1 MHRTRTDNSIAG
13 RGPHREC
20 GGSGFSLIE
29 VLAALAILA
38 LVSSSMLVVVD
49 RCLESTAEAGLRMEA
64 FQIARENMEKL
75 LASSTVEEMVDYG
88 QSEIYPDISW
98 KTVVEAFT
106 EPVSGK
112 MWIRA
117 ICSAQYNDSAG
128 EEQTVKLEHW
138 ITELTDQQAS
148 QLGGEPQSIEE
159 LTAEQLL
166 STAEEAAEYA
176 GVDAETIEQWVENG
190 LVTMKDGDFIK
201 FNLDLYVRSEGK
213 PSAAEKEQQV
223 ASMEDLATFLEE
235 NGQAADQIRDTDG
248 KDSLTGVPQEQL
260 DKMGVEDVMKLL
272 KNQGK
277 KSRPS
282 RGAGR
287 TK

>member
-1 MHRTRTDNSIAG
+1 MVAG
-13 RGPHREC
+13 RRPRRER
-20 GGSGFSLIE
+20 GGSGFTLLE

-64 FQIARENMEKL
+64 FQLARENMEKV

-88 QSEIYPDISW
+88 QSELYPDISW
-98 KTVVEAFT
+98 KTVVEAFA
-106 EPVSGK
+106 EPVSGN

-117 ICSAQYNDSAG
+117 VCSAEYIDSTG

-166 STAEEAAEYA
+166 ATAEEAAEYA
-176 GVDAETIEQWVENG
+176 GVDVETIEQWVENG
-190 LVTMKDGDFIK
+190 LVTMKDGAFIK
-201 FNLDLYVRSEGK
+201 FNLDVYVRSDGK
-213 PSAAEKEQQV
+213 PTGGEKKQQV
-223 ASMEDLATFLEE
+223 ESMEDLAAFLEE
-235 NGQAADQIRDTDG
+235 SGQATDQIQDTDG

-260 DKMGVEDVMKLL
+260 DKMGVDDVMKLL

-277 KSRPS
+277 KSSPG

-287 TK
+287 TD